1 MDSSNSHLNIHAK
14 HKIAFLGD
22 SGVGKTSLINQFIYG
37 TFSLNHNPTIG
48 IDYLSKIINTGERS
62 IRLQIWDTAGQ
73 ERFRSLIPSYIRD
86 ASAVMIVYDITNR
99 QSFDSIP
106 GWIQHVRELVGEA
119 ETLVLLVGN
128 KVDLEENREVST
140 EEGEAAAR
148 EAGLMFFEV
157 SAKS

>member
-86 ASAVMIVYDITNR
+86 ASAIIIVYDVTSRTSYANVNR
-99 QSFDSIP
+99 WLD
-106 GWIQHVRELVGEA
+106 
-119 ETLVLLVGN
+119 
-128 KVDLEENREVST
+128 
-140 EEGEAAAR
+140 
-148 EAGLMFFEV
+148 
-157 SAKS
+157 

>member
-1 MDSSNSHLNIHAK
+1 MLNIHAK

-37 TFSLNHNPTIG
+37 TFSMTHSPTIG

-86 ASAVMIVYDITNR
+86 ASAIIIVYDVTCR
-99 QSFDSIP
+99 
-106 GWIQHVRELVGEA
+106 
-119 ETLVLLVGN
+119 
-128 KVDLEENREVST
+128 
-140 EEGEAAAR
+140 
-148 EAGLMFFEV
+148 
-157 SAKS
+157 